1 MNGKTARG
9 SGARTPAVP
18 AVLND
23 PVRNRG
29 VASTEAERE
38 ALGRTERLPNRV
50 RTPLV
55 LTYGGTADMPT
66 SKA

>member
-1 MNGKTARG
+1 MGRPHA
-9 SGARTPAVP
+9 AAVC
-18 AVLND
+18 
-23 PVRNRG
+23 VRLPFRLCWTIRCANRG